1 MYPKVLCIL
10 RGIKDSI
17 ISLKL
22 NKDKLNKEERQ
33 VYNILKNIIIISKE
47 SGIKFTRI
55 NKSQSFFRT

>member
-1 MYPKVLCIL
+1 MYPKVLCNL

-33 VYNILKNIIIISKE
+33 VYNILKNIIITSKE